1 MPRHR
6 LSGRPSRGI
15 NVWLTASAGF
25 ASPDWLTVN
34 QAHALGG
41 SLQKSATGTPVVL
54 WTWDD
59 AERDGDATEARR
71 VPLVR
76 SYTVFNVEHT
86 TGIDLPVDSDRPTFQ
101 PIARGETL
109 VANMPQRPRIQPGAT
124 RACDRPSVDV
134 IDMPHP
140 TCFDAP
146 EAYYSTLFHELTHST
161 GHASRVHRITL
172 TDRGPFGSTN
182 DSKEAL
188 VAEMG
193 AAFLCGICGLENRTV
208 DHSTADIASW

>member
-1 MPRHR
+1 M
-6 LSGRPSRGI
+6 
-15 NVWLTASAGF
+15 ASTGCT
-25 ASPDWLTVN
+25 SPDWLTFN

-41 SLQKSATGTPVVL
+41 SIQKGATGTPVVL
-54 WTWDD
+54 WTWCD

-86 TGIDLPVDSDRPTFQ
+86 TGIDAPVDVDRPTFQ
-101 PIARGETL
+101 PMACGETL
-109 VANMPQRPRIQPGAT
+109 VASMPQRPRIQHGAT

-134 IDMPHP
+134 IHMPYP
-140 TCFDAP
+140 ARFVAP
-146 EAYYSTLFHELTHST
+146 EAYDSTRFHALTHRT
-161 GHASRVHRITL
+161 GPASRVHRATL
-172 TDRGPFGSTN
+172 TDRCPFGSPN

-193 AAFLCGICGLENRTV
+193 AAFLCGVCGLENRTV
-208 DHSTADIASW
+208 EHSTAYIASW